1 MAPTAKQLREAAAKA
16 KKALDA
22 ANKQALAAGNSAARK
37 KAQAAVAAAQKQH
50 TAAQRALTAGA
61 GAGSAAPATSAGIG
75 QTLKTAVPIAAGGAT
90 AGALLINSLSDDPKA
105 PATVA
110 PKNTAV
116 DPSKVKVNPST
127 VKKQAETQT
136 PQQEAMAKSGSG
148 VVADGRRTDNTPAT
162 DNGGLGVNAVTE
174 ADRKVNM
181 ETDPDSSGYAWGV
194 NRGGRYADAT
204 GRRVSPNKIA
214 AGMAADM
221 NENGM
226 PTARQHSMDIEAQLQ
241 DKNSP
246 LFQAWDRMQGGALT
260 RAMQWR
266 EENVRAPIENKKLLD
281 GVTEEQRKILSKFT
295 STGEGP
301 EPKIK
306 VYGETPAQE
315 VKAQANSPAGD
326 DTDAYNAAQS
336 GVAPAEVKAQGTAA
350 ASTAPTVVDELADLY
365 AGDVPVADVTDSD
378 VEYDENGNPIEPV
391 SDDASTDSEP
401 EPEQS
406 TADMVTGGMLDA
418 SGQVDEA
425 GRVGSSIS
433 QHGVAK
439 TLTGRG
445 NLAGLQGN
453 ATGVMD
459 KFGRVA
465 NRVAVGANVLGGLT
479 DTWDELTGTDGSLIA
494 GAVSGGKSFGTET
507 GNKGRR
513 ANAWGGTGLASRAA
527 GGAEAFLNGITG
539 GGYDAMRANTW
550 GGDEYVKQRGGKIEK
565 DPLNAGKFAEWASG
579 KLFKKWDDYQNRK
592 SVASTR
598 SQVAA
603 NTKANAKRA

>member
-61 GAGSAAPATSAGIG
+61 GSAAPATSAGIG

-116 DPSKVKVNPST
+116 DPSKVTVNPST

-148 VVADGRRTDNTPAT
+148 TVADGRRPENTPAT
-162 DNGGLGVNAVTE
+162 EGGLGANAVTE

-181 ETDPDSSGYAWGV
+181 ETDPNSSGYAWGV
-194 NRGGRYADAT
+194 KRGGRYADAT
-204 GRRVSPNKIA
+204 GRRVTPNAIA
-214 AGMAADM
+214 ADQQAYF
-221 NENGM
+221 NENNM
-226 PTARQHSMDIEAQLQ
+226 ATARQHSMDIEAQLQ
-241 DKNSP
+241 DRNSP
-246 LFQAWDRMQGGALT
+246 MFQAIDKMQGGALT

-281 GVTEEQRKILSKFT
+281 GVTEEQRKILSKFN

-350 ASTAPTVVDELADLY
+350 ASTAPTTVDELADLY
-365 AGDVPVADVTDSD
+365 AGDVPVADPAADD

-406 TADMVTGGMLDA
+406 TADMVTGGMVDA
-418 SGQVDEA
+418 TGQVDEV
-425 GRVGSSIS
+425 GRVGANIS
-433 QHGVAK
+433 KYGVGK
-439 TLTGRG
+439 IITGRAD
-445 NLAGLQGN
+445 LAGIKTPTTWSGQPM
-453 ATGVMD
+453 A
-459 KFGRVA
+459 KFGQVA
-465 NRVAVGANVLGGLT
+465 NKAGVGFNVASGLT

-527 GGAEAFLNGITG
+527 GGAEAFLNGISG